1 MDLRLNAVA
10 ALLVTPVLLVA
21 GATSA
26 AATSTP
32 DRLDH
37 PALDAA
43 IAIRPSDQVDGVVA
57 RVGAPGDVWQGAAGD
72 VHTGVPVAPGAH
84 FRIGSVSKLFEATLV
99 MQLAAWGHVDLDR
112 PVKRYLPGLLPREF
126 DAVTVRELLN
136 HTSGLPQIDEGAP
149 ATSTDDEIAHR
160 FEYDSFTQIIERTL
174 RPHDRPWPHAHFVPG
189 TEQEYNSLG
198 YRILGVLI
206 ERITHGSFAAAV
218 ERGILRPLRLTNTL
232 VPQGNPL
239 MPAPY
244 LHGYLTAGD
253 GTVVDVSE
261 QGGDPSSMI
270 STTADL
276 DRVITALFQGRLVPQ
291 PQLAQMFELPRD
303 ASGQLVPYYDDS
315 NCQLA
320 AQPGKACFGAG
331 LMQSVLPG
339 GLVLWGK
346 AGHDLG
352 YASGV
357 FATRDLSRHGV
368 YSVGATT
375 DSQAAPAVANRL
387 AVAAFTP

>member
-1 MDLRLNAVA
+1 VDLRLKAVG
-10 ALLVTPVLLVA
+10 ALLVAPALVLA
-21 GATSA
+21 GAASA
-26 AATSTP
+26 ATPAP

-37 PALDAA
+37 AALDAA
-43 IAIRPSDQVDGVVA
+43 IAIRPGDQVDGVVA

-72 VHTGVPVAPGAH
+72 IHAGRPVSPDAH

-99 MQLAAWGHVDLDR
+99 MQLSARGRIDLDR
-112 PVKRYLPGLLPREF
+112 AVARYLPRLMPSEF
-126 DAVTVRELLN
+126 HAVTVRELLN
-136 HTSGLPQIDEGAP
+136 HTSGLPQIDEGAAP
-149 ATSTDDEIAHR
+149 TSTDDEIAQR
-160 FEYDSFTQIIERTL
+160 FEYDSFTQIVERTL
-174 RPHDRPWPHAHFVPG
+174 RPHDRPWPHAHFAPG

-206 ERITHGSFAAAV
+206 EGVTHRSFAAAV
-218 ERGILRPLRLTNTL
+218 SRGILRPLHLANTL

-244 LHGYLTAGD
+244 LHGYLTAAD

-270 STTADL
+270 STTGDL
-276 DRVITALFQGRLVPQ
+276 DRVITALFRGRLVPQ
-291 PQLAQMFELPRD
+291 PQLAQMFALPRD

-320 AQPGKACFGAG
+320 EVPGKACFGAG
-331 LMQSVLPG
+331 LMESVLPG

-346 AGHDLG
+346 TGHDLG

-357 FATRDLSRHGV
+357 FATPDLSRHGV
-368 YSVGATT
+368 YSVGSVT

-387 AVAAFTP
+387 AAAAFAP